1 MTLPRHLLPAL
12 AALWLSSG
20 AGPAHA
26 GRARIAWGGKTPK
39 LAPKSEASKPAS
51 EQQPGSVPLATPST
65 AAPGAPGGPA
75 SMQAP
80 GAAAAGAS
88 TGPPGAPGATAVPP
102 IPKPPPPLVKQ
113 LGRFDLDLPLSLLAQ
128 LPELRGCAVPFSAP
142 SGHGEC
148 LLPANEER
156 LARVDLAWDDGK
168 PGGELLALR
177 LVFDPAAAPPLTE
190 LEWQLTRAWGAPA
203 LEQLRRE
210 HDQKIFTLQ
219 WEDPEHRAT
228 LEAAAPLLQPSRA
241 VAVVLERKPRP
252 LPGELSTLRPRPF
265 PGMRIRMAR
274 RMEWEGVTHAAV
286 WGTSLT
292 PAQEA
297 LGEAGPAFANQR
309 SYVGLWRLEPLA
321 AGKRRWRA
329 LWERTAGSDD
339 EDNDPQR
346 ILRVDT
352 RDLTGDGDPDLLVE
366 LSCPSCAGSTS
377 EVLVKTVRTGKL
389 VDLLSKRE
397 LFRAE
402 VSVGGVGQ
410 LRIREPEGEDG
421 VTVLTYAY
429 DKSKGAF
436 VLAHEERQGHA
447 RPVEER

>member
-1 MTLPRHLLPAL
+1 MPLRRNLPLA
-12 AALWLSSG
+12 AALWLSLG
-20 AGPAHA
+20 AGPVHA
-26 GRARIAWGGKTPK
+26 GRARLASGGKPPK
-39 LAPKSEASKPAS
+39 LAPKPESAKPAG
-51 EQQPGSVPLATPST
+51 EQQPGAVPMPAPATS
-65 AAPGAPGGPA
+65 
-75 SMQAP
+75 P
-80 GAAAAGAS
+80 GAAGNSATPGS
-88 TGPPGAPGATAVPP
+88 TGAANPATIPGAMPGTPGAVIAPP

-113 LGRFDLDLPLSLLAQ
+113 LGRFDLDLPVSQLAL
-128 LPELRGCAVPFSAP
+128 LPELRGCAVPFSHP
-142 SGHGEC
+142 TGRGEC

-156 LARVDLAWDDGK
+156 LARLDLAWDDGK

-210 HDQKIFTLQ
+210 RDQKIFTLQ

-241 VAVVLERKPRP
+241 VAVVLERKPRA
-252 LPGELSTLRPRPF
+252 LPGELATLRPRPF

-274 RMEWEGVTHAAV
+274 RMEWEGVAHAAV

-297 LGEAGPAFANQR
+297 LGEAGPAFATQR
-309 SYVGLWRLEPLA
+309 SYVGLWRLEPPV
-321 AGKRRWRA
+321 AGKRRWRP

-346 ILRVDT
+346 ILLVET
-352 RDLTGDGDPDLLVE
+352 RDITGDGDPDLLVE
-366 LSCPSCAGSTS
+366 FSCPSCAGSTS
-377 EVLVKTVRTGKL
+377 EVVVKTVRTGKL

-402 VSVGGVGQ
+402 VSVGGPGQ

-421 VTVLTYAY
+421 ATVLTYAY

-447 RPVEER
+447 RPLEER